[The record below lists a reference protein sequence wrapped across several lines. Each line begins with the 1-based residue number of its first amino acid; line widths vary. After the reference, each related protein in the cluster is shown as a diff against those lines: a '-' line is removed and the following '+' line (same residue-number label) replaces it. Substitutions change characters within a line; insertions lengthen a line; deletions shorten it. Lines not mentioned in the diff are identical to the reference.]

1 MYKVFVNQNL
11 IVLTSQIQLD
21 SKIKT
26 YSLKETSINKIV
38 LKAKKHKNIY
48 LYHHK
53 TNKLLSLF
61 KKKIKVIKAGGGIVK
76 NSLNQILFIYRRK
89 TWDLPKG
96 KVDKGE
102 SINQTALREVCEE
115 TGVNE
120 LEIVNFNTIT
130 YHIFK
135 NDEKYCLKETAW
147 YNMKSNF
154 VGKFKPEE
162 KEGITK
168 VVWKTKSEIKK
179 KKNIYPNIR
188 LLLDI

>member
-1 MYKVFVNQNL
+1 M
-11 IVLTSQIQLD
+11 
-21 SKIKT
+21 
-26 YSLKETSINKIV
+26 
-38 LKAKKHKNIY
+38 LKAKKHKYIY

-102 SINQTALREVCEE
+102 SIDQTALREVCEE

-135 NDEKYCLKETAW
+135 NDKKYCLKETAW

>member
-26 YSLKETSINKIV
+26 YSLKKTSINKIV
-38 LKAKKHKNIY
+38 LKAKKHKYIY

-102 SINQTALREVCEE
+102 SIDQTALREVCEE
-115 TGVNE
+115 TGV
-120 LEIVNFNTIT
+120 
-130 YHIFK
+130 
-135 NDEKYCLKETAW
+135 
-147 YNMKSNF
+147 
-154 VGKFKPEE
+154 
-162 KEGITK
+162 
-168 VVWKTKSEIKK
+168 
-179 KKNIYPNIR
+179 
-188 LLLDI
+188 